1 MCEDKKCNSSSA
13 PSELETLHSSN
24 VKPGEVFAQTCKQ
37 CLTMIRDREYN
48 KYLKKALTNSAIEL
62 GRCFSDNLHGQLAL
76 KIFTKVCFAA
86 RE

>member
-48 KYLKKALTNSAIEL
+48 KYFMKALSYSSI
-62 GRCFSDNLHGQLAL
+62 G
-76 KIFTKVCFAA
+76 I
-86 RE
+86 